1 MKQVEPQTNIRE
13 AERKDLNTIKSLLD
27 SVSLPSIDIESH
39 ISNFLILEAEGI
51 MMGTIG
57 LEIYDKTALLRS
69 LAVKR
74 EFQGKGYGQI
84 LCRELLSRAGE
95 FDIENIFLLTETAKD
110 FFTREGFQ
118 VIEREAVPDEI
129 KRTNEYSTLCPSD
142 STCMFKR
149 LQI

>member
-1 MKQVEPQTNIRE
+1 MKQVESQTNIRE

-27 SVSLPSIDIESH
+27 SVSLPSIDIDNH
-39 ISNFLILEAEGI
+39 ISNFLVLEAEGI
-51 MMGTIG
+51 MIGTIG

-69 LAVKR
+69 LVVRK
-74 EFQGKGYGQI
+74 EFQGRGYGQK
-84 LCRELLSRAGE
+84 LCRELLSRAGV
-95 FDIENIFLLTETAKD
+95 FGIENIFLLTETAKD

-118 VIEREAVPDEI
+118 VIEREAVHDEI
-129 KRTNEYSTLCPSD
+129 KQTNEYSTLCPSD